1 MTLTIFTPTYNRMTT
16 LPRLYESLAAQNA
29 TDFEWLVVDDGSSD
43 DTPRLLRR
51 YMEEAS
57 FPIRYERKENGGKH
71 TAYNR
76 GLELAEGD
84 YFFCV
89 DSDDLLAP
97 GAVRQILQAANL
109 REKNR
114 GIVAYKEDLSG
125 RRLSEEFP
133 SELESCPFYELSLVH
148 GCSGEFSLVF
158 PTELA
163 RQFPFPVFA
172 GERFV
177 TESVVYDRISP
188 VCPMLLLPAVVTL
201 CEYQQEG
208 YSSNANAVM
217 ARNPAGYCLYFM
229 QRMDVLPSVKGR
241 MISAGKYWCFRFISG
256 NQTLKYRGKHRLLWL
271 AGWPLGVLFRI
282 YYKVRRGI

>member
-1 MTLTIFTPTYNRMTT
+1 MTLTVFTPTYNRMAM
-16 LPRLYESLAAQNA
+16 LPRLYESLKSQNSV
-29 TDFEWLVVDDGSSD
+29 DFEWLVVDDGSSD
-43 DTPRLLRR
+43 GTAQLMRR
-51 YMEEAS
+51 YIEEAP

-76 GLELAEGD
+76 GLELAAGA

-97 GAVRQILQAANL
+97 EAVGQILQTVS
-109 REKNR
+109 RMEKNQ
-114 GIVAYKEDLSG
+114 GIVAYKQDLSG
-125 RRLSEEFP
+125 RRLSKEFP
-133 SELESCPFYELSLVH
+133 LKKEVCLFHELSLVY

-163 RQFPFPVFA
+163 RAYPFPVFE

-188 VCPMLLLPAVVTL
+188 RCPMLLLGVALTL
-201 CEYQQEG
+201 CEYQADG
-208 YSSNANAVM
+208 YSSDANAVM

-229 QRMDVLPSVKGR
+229 QRIDLLLRVKDR
-241 MISAGKYWCFRFISG
+241 LVCAGKYWCFRWISG
-256 NQTLKYRGKHRLLWL
+256 NKTLRYRGKHKITWI
-271 AGWPLGVLFRI
+271 AGWFAGIAFRV
-282 YYKVRRGI
+282 YYKLVRGF

>member
-1 MTLTIFTPTYNRMTT
+1 MILTIFTPTYNRMAT

-43 DTPRLLRR
+43 DTPRLLQR

-163 RQFPFPVFA
+163 RQFPFPVFE

-177 TESVVYDRISP
+177 TESVVYDRIQ
-188 VCPMLLLPAVVTL
+188 CEMRLLPVALTV
-201 CEYQQEG
+201 CEYQSDG
-208 YSSNANAVM
+208 YSNDSNALMV
-217 ARNPAGYCLYFM
+217 RNPKGYCLYFL
-229 QRMDVLPSVKGR
+229 QRIDLMPGFKNRLVC
-241 MISAGKYWCFRFISG
+241 AGKYWCFRWISG
-256 NQTLKYRGKHRLLWL
+256 SKTLRYSGEHRFALL
-271 AGWPLGVLFRI
+271 AGWFAGVAFRL
-282 YYKVRRGI
+282 YYKLVRGF